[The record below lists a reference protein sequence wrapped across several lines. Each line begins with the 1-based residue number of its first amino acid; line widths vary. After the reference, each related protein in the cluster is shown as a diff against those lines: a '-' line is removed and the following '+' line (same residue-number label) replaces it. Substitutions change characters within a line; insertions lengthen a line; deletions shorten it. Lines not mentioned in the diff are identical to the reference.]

1 MTFLKFM
8 LSLIRNDTGNS
19 SKSYSLVLAASVGAF
34 IGITIAICLFIDVY
48 RNGSIQTDLDSLGI
62 FLLCVGGYMA
72 GGGLNKMVS
81 EREMAKRGKVD
92 KKESTTENL
101 N

>member
-1 MTFLKFM
+1 MTFLKFVC
-8 LSLIRNDTGNS
+8 SLIRNDTGNS
-19 SKSYSLVLAASVGAF
+19 SKSYSLVLAASVGAL

-48 RNGSIQTDLDSLGI
+48 KNGSIQTDLDSLGI

-81 EREMAKRGKVD
+81 EREMAKRGKVE
-92 KKESTTENL
+92 KKEEFEGK
-101 N
+101 

>member
-19 SKSYSLVLAASVGAF
+19 SKSYSLVLAASVGAL

-48 RNGSIQTDLDSLGI
+48 RNGSIQTDLDGLGI

>member
-1 MTFLKFM
+1 MTFLKFVC
-8 LSLIRNDTGNS
+8 SLIRNDTENS
-19 SKSYSLVLAASVGAF
+19 SKSYSLVLAASVGAL

-48 RNGSIQTDLDSLGI
+48 KNGSIQTDLDSLGI

-81 EREMAKRGKVD
+81 EREMAKRGKVE
-92 KKESTTENL
+92 KKEDATEK
-101 N
+101 

>member
-8 LSLIRNDTGNS
+8 FSLIRNDTGNS
-19 SKSYSLVLAASVGAF
+19 SKSYSLVLAASVGAL

-48 RNGSIQTDLDSLGI
+48 RNGFIQTDLDSLGI

-81 EREMAKRGKVD
+81 EREMAKRGKVE
-92 KKESTTENL
+92 KKEEPKEV
-101 N
+101 

>member
-1 MTFLKFM
+1 MTFLKFVS
-8 LSLIRNDTGNS
+8 SLIRNDTGNS
-19 SKSYSLVLAASVGAF
+19 SKSYSLVLAASVGAL

-48 RNGSIQTDLDSLGI
+48 KNGSIQTDLDSLGI

-81 EREMAKRGKVD
+81 EREMAKRGKVE
-92 KKESTTENL
+92 KKEASEGK
-101 N
+101 

>member
-1 MTFLKFM
+1 MTFLKFVS
-8 LSLIRNDTGNS
+8 SLIRNDTGNS
-19 SKSYSLVLAASVGAF
+19 SKSYSLVLAASVGAL

-81 EREMAKRGKVD
+81 EREMAKRGKVEKRED
-92 KKESTTENL
+92 PKEG
-101 N
+101 

>member
-1 MTFLKFM
+1 MTFLKFVC
-8 LSLIRNDTGNS
+8 SLIRNDTGNS
-19 SKSYSLVLAASVGAF
+19 SKSYSLVLAASVGAL

-81 EREMAKRGKVD
+81 EREMAKRGKVE
-92 KKESTTENL
+92 KKEEFEGK
-101 N
+101 

>member
-1 MTFLKFM
+1 MTFLKFVS
-8 LSLIRNDTGNS
+8 SLIRNDTGNS
-19 SKSYSLVLAASVGAF
+19 SKSYSLVLAASVGAL

-81 EREMAKRGKVD
+81 EREMAKRGRVE
-92 KKESTTENL
+92 KKANTTEN
-101 N
+101 

>member
-1 MTFLKFM
+1 MTFLKFVS
-8 LSLIRNDTGNS
+8 SLIRNDTGNS
-19 SKSYSLVLAASVGAF
+19 SKSYSLVLAASVGAL
-34 IGITIAICLFIDVY
+34 IGITIAVCLFIDVY

-81 EREMAKRGKVD
+81 EREMAKRGKIE
-92 KKESTTENL
+92 KKEEPEGK
-101 N
+101 

>member
-8 LSLIRNDTGNS
+8 SSLVRNDTGNS
-19 SKSYSLVLAASVGAF
+19 SKSYSLVLAASVGAI
-34 IGITIAICLFIDVY
+34 IGITIAICLIIDVY
-48 RNGSIQTDLDSLGI
+48 KNGSIQTDLDSLGI

-92 KKESTTENL
+92 KKENTTEN
-101 N
+101 

>member
-1 MTFLKFM
+1 MRFINYVS
-8 LSLIRNDTGNS
+8 SLIRNDTGNS
-19 SKSYSLVLAASVGAF
+19 SKSYSLVLAASVGAL

-48 RNGSIQTDLDSLGI
+48 KNGSIQTDLDSLGI

-81 EREMAKRGKVD
+81 EREMAKRGKVE
-92 KKESTTENL
+92 KKEGATEN
-101 N
+101 

>member
-1 MTFLKFM
+1 MTFLKFAS
-8 LSLIRNDTGNS
+8 SLIRNDTGNS
-19 SKSYSLVLAASVGAF
+19 SKSYSLVLAASVGAL

-81 EREMAKRGKVD
+81 EREMAKRGKME
-92 KKESTTENL
+92 KKEESKEA
-101 N
+101 

>member
-1 MTFLKFM
+1 MTFLKFVC
-8 LSLIRNDTGNS
+8 SLIRNDTGNS
-19 SKSYSLVLAASVGAF
+19 SKSYSLVLAASVGAL

-48 RNGSIQTDLDSLGI
+48 KNGSIQTDLDSLGI

-81 EREMAKRGKVD
+81 EREMAKRGKVE
-92 KKESTTENL
+92 KKEESEGK
-101 N
+101 

>member
-1 MTFLKFM
+1 MTFLKFVS
-8 LSLIRNDTGNS
+8 SLIRNDTGNS
-19 SKSYSLVLAASVGAF
+19 SKSYSLVLAASVGAL

-48 RNGSIQTDLDSLGI
+48 KNGSIQTDLDSLGI

-81 EREMAKRGKVD
+81 EREMAKRGKVE
-92 KKESTTENL
+92 KKDESEGK
-101 N
+101 